1 MGVRVIFLFMV
12 LLGFLFVYKVE
23 QLSCFGIKIVY
34 YFNVFVVFLLKI
46 LVNCYLVYF
55 NMIVCYGLRYFS
67 DGDREDIDEFLGKL
81 NKIYNE
87 SVLFCY

>member
-1 MGVRVIFLFMV
+1 M
-12 LLGFLFVYKVE
+12 
-23 QLSCFGIKIVY
+23 
-34 YFNVFVVFLLKI
+34 FLLKI